1 MENILATI
9 EELLNDASPEVPVQ
23 NFVKTFVEEIQ
34 YRQKKLKYLSQ
45 EIERKYEKKSER
57 TG

>member
-34 YRQKKLKYLSQ
+34 YRQKKIKYLSQ
-45 EIERKYEKKSER
+45 VIERKYEKKSER